1 MSHLHLKK
9 KKKKK
14 IPKVEAQH
22 ALYPE
27 GNPESITDQFSL
39 IKFN

>member
-1 MSHLHLKK
+1 MFDFTPTP

-14 IPKVEAQH
+14 IPKAEAQH
-22 ALYPE
+22 ALY
-27 GNPESITDQFSL
+27 PESITDQFSL